1 MPLRVNIR
9 HLTRQNALL
18 EGQLSA
24 AELDLEIHDEM
35 IQARQ
40 PLHYDL
46 EVQLLDDSLL
56 VRGSLCLTLDCECVR
71 CLKLF
76 PYRLELTD
84 WADEMPLK
92 GDDKVPVVDDS
103 VDLTG
108 VLREDILLAFPA
120 HPVCD
125 SRCAGL
131 IGTKPGVPSNKE
143 SRPAELQPSPWTELD
158 KLKFR
163 N

>member
-1 MPLRVNIR
+1 MPIRVNIR
-9 HLTRQNALL
+9 HLTRQTALL

-56 VRGSLCLTLDCECVR
+56 VRGSLCLMLDCECVR
-71 CLKLF
+71 CLKPF
-76 PYRLELTD
+76 QYRLELND
-84 WADEMPLK
+84 WADELPLK

-108 VLREDILLAFPA
+108 ILREDILLAFPA

-143 SRPAELQPSPWTELD
+143 SRPAELPPSPWTELD

>member
-9 HLTRQNALL
+9 HLTRQNVRL
-18 EGQLSA
+18 EGELSA
-24 AELDLEIHDEM
+24 AELGLETRDEM
-35 IQARQ
+35 VQARQ
-40 PLHYDL
+40 PLQYDL
-46 EVQLLDDSLL
+46 EAQLLEDSLL
-56 VRGSLCLTLDCECVR
+56 VRGTLCLMLDCECVR
-71 CLKLF
+71 CLKPF
-76 PYRLELTD
+76 QYRLELDD
-84 WADEMPLK
+84 WADQLPLE

-103 VDLTG
+103 VDLTTI
-108 VLREDILLAFPA
+108 LREDILLAFPA

-143 SRPAELQPSPWTELD
+143 SRPAESRPSAWTELD

-163 N
+163 K